1 MGCKCSRPN
10 ELGTL
15 VLVAKFPTP
24 KKSKTR
30 LGKLIGY
37 EESASFALAALED
50 LLCRYAR
57 LDGIQR
63 VLLFAPTDAR
73 AKFESLLKKH
83 RLQVFPYIESWA
95 LVPMLGGT
103 GDTTSS
109 DLGCILVQLPKSYAF
124 SAMLKSALERVRNQ
138 IKAVKIATSSGT
150 WRKAN
155 IAFIGSD
162 CLELSPMDIRML
174 FGSVSSVS
182 GWDATILPAKD
193 GGYVALCLGEN
204 VPSTVFDGVKWSD
217 RTTCVSQMQAL
228 SRNGVQRVHVG
239 DTFEDIDELEDLK
252 LSIIVSIVSNI
263 TISASL
269 ENKPCMF
276 TERIFILGRT
286 VVAI

>member
-83 RLQVFPYIESWA
+83 RLQESWA

-109 DLGCILVQLPKSYAF
+109 DLG
-124 SAMLKSALERVRNQ
+124 AMLKSALERVRNQ

-252 LSIIVSIVSNI
+252 ALFERTSKLSTEERQLRSISRTYCFLKNMYSTTTAINDDEKTRGVI
-263 TISASL
+263 L
-269 ENKPCMF
+269 E
-276 TERIFILGRT
+276 
-286 VVAI
+286 

>member
-83 RLQVFPYIESWA
+83 RLQESWA

-109 DLGCILVQLPKSYAF
+109 DLG
-124 SAMLKSALERVRNQ
+124 AMLKSALERVRNQ

-204 VPSTVFDGVKWSD
+204 VPSTVFDV
-217 RTTCVSQMQAL
+217 RTA
-228 SRNGVQRVHVG
+228 
-239 DTFEDIDELEDLK
+239 E
-252 LSIIVSIVSNI
+252 
-263 TISASL
+263 
-269 ENKPCMF
+269 
-276 TERIFILGRT
+276 
-286 VVAI
+286 